1 MMHRDGTE
9 LGGSQ
14 FGEMQDGGKGSTVRQ
29 IRALFL
35 RFVGLFQKEPR
46 ERELAAEIESHLQLH
61 IDDNLRAGMSQ
72 AQARREAVMRF
83 GGIEQMKEAYRDRK
97 SLPAIETVLMDLRFA
112 ARMLGKNPGV
122 TLVVVLTLALG
133 VGANT
138 AIFGLVN
145 GLLLERLPVPA
156 AEQIVALVI
165 QSGDA
170 SLGALGFSYPQF
182 VEFRQQTEPICEVFG
197 SATAWRLN
205 FTAEGHS
212 DTLTVGGVSSNYF
225 SALGV
230 KPALGRLVL
239 PGEGER
245 PGEPAVLVL
254 SYGFWQRRFGGDRQ
268 VIGKQA
274 RVGGKPATIVGVME
288 KEFRGQFSVFEMD
301 AYAPLSTVFDQA
313 SASNFWN
320 SRDMHLMLVLGRL
333 KPGVTRPQAQSRF
346 EVLSRRLAAQYP
358 VTDKDLSVR
367 VMDERLSRPIPY
379 ANNAFVVFSGLFLI
393 LGALVLLLACTNIL
407 NILMARASVRQR
419 EMAIRAALG
428 GARSRLVRQML
439 TETMLTA
446 LLGGIAGVMLGAG
459 LSRLASST
467 HLSNIPVRLGFGFDW
482 RVYVYALAAV
492 VFTAISAGLTP
503 AFRATRADVN
513 TVLHQGGRADA
524 GGQARH
530 KVRGDL
536 MGAQVAGSLMLLIVA
551 GLFVR
556 SLRAVERMDMGFDPS
571 RLLNVTLDPSL
582 NNYTELQTTVF
593 YRSLETKVRALPGI
607 QSVSLAASVPMG
619 STLGRQLVYIEGRPV
634 PAGQR
639 APGALFNDVDSPY
652 FDTLRIPVLRG
663 RAFTDAD
670 SETSP
675 LVAIVNE
682 TMARHF
688 WPGEEPIGKRFSLT
702 SDDGPFVE
710 IVGVA
715 RDGKYRILAEDP
727 QPYFYV
733 PLTQHFTA
741 QRTLQIRSSM
751 PPESLAPIVQHAI
764 QELDADDPIEEI
776 QTMKESLGGTLGY
789 FIFRLGAS
797 LAAAMGMLG
806 LLLAVVGVYG
816 VVAYAA
822 TQRTQELGVR
832 MALGASSRQILA
844 LLLKQG
850 VKLVAAGLLFGLAGA
865 WVLTRAMSSMLVGV
879 SPSDPLTYVSVAA
892 FLSSITLLACWIPA
906 RRAMRVDPMVALRYE

>member
-1 MMHRDGTE
+1 
-9 LGGSQ
+9 
-14 FGEMQDGGKGSTVRQ
+14 VRHL
-29 IRALFL
+29 RALFL
-35 RFVGLFQKEPR
+35 RLGDLFHKEAR
-46 ERELAAEIESHLQLH
+46 ERELAAEMESHLQLH
-61 IDDNLRAGMSQ
+61 IDDNLRAGMSR
-72 AQARREAVMRF
+72 AQARREAIMKL
-83 GGIEQMKEAYRDRK
+83 GGIEQTKEAYRDRK
-97 SLPAIETVLMDLRFA
+97 SLPVLETFLQDLRFA
-112 ARMLGKNPGV
+112 ARVLRKNAGV
-122 TLVVVLTLALG
+122 TAIVVLTLALG

-145 GLLLERLPVPA
+145 GLLLQRLPVPA
-156 AEQIVALVI
+156 AEQIAALVI
-165 QSGDA
+165 QSGDS
-170 SLGALGFSYPQF
+170 SLGALGFSYPEF
-182 VEFRQQTEPICEVFG
+182 VEFRQQTAPICEVFG

-205 FTAEGHS
+205 FSVEGHT

-225 SALGV
+225 SVLGV

-254 SYGFWQRRFGGDRQ
+254 SYTFWQRRFGGDPQ
-268 VIGKQA
+268 VIGRQA

-288 KEFRGQFSVFEMD
+288 KEFRGQFTVFEMD

-320 SRDMHLMLVLGRL
+320 SRDIHLMLVLGRL
-333 KPGVTRPQAQSRF
+333 KPDVTLAEAQSRF
-346 EVLSRRLAAQYP
+346 DVISRRLAAQYP
-358 VTDKDLSVR
+358 VTDKDFSVR

-379 ANNAFVVFSGLFLI
+379 ANNAFIVFSGLFLT
-393 LGALVLLLACTNIL
+393 LGGLVLLLACTNIA

-446 LLGGIAGVMLGAG
+446 VLGGIAGVTFGAG
-459 LSRLASST
+459 LSRLASSI

-482 RVYVYALAAV
+482 RVFVYALAAV
-492 VFTAISAGLTP
+492 VFTAISAGLSP
-503 AFRATRADVN
+503 ALRATRADVN

-524 GGQARH
+524 GRKGRH

-536 MGAQVAGSLMLLIVA
+536 MAAQVAGSLTLLIVA

-556 SLRAVERMDMGFDPS
+556 SLRAVERMDIGFDPNH
-571 RLLNVTLDPSL
+571 LLNVTLDPSL
-582 NNYTELQTTVF
+582 NGYTEIQTNEF

-619 STLGRQLVYIEGRPV
+619 STLGSQLVYIEGRPV
-634 PAGQR
+634 PSGRR
-639 APGALFNDVDSPY
+639 APGAFFNDVDPPY
-652 FDTLRIPVLRG
+652 FETLRIRVLLG
-663 RAFTDAD
+663 RAFTDVD

-675 LVAIVNE
+675 RVAIVNE
-682 TMARHF
+682 TMARYF
-688 WPGEEPIGKRFSLT
+688 WPGEDPIGKRFSLT
-702 SDDGPFVE
+702 SDTGPFIE

-733 PLTQHFTA
+733 PLSQHFA
-741 QRTLQIRSSM
+741 MQRTLQIRSSM
-751 PPESLAPIVQHAI
+751 PPESLAPIVRHEI
-764 QELDADDPIEEI
+764 QALDAHDPIEEV

-797 LAAAMGMLG
+797 LAAAMGLLG
-806 LLLAVVGVYG
+806 LLLAIVGVYG
-816 VVAYAA
+816 VVSYAA
-822 TQRTQELGVR
+822 TQRTPELGIR
-832 MALGASSRQILA
+832 MALGANPRQILT

-850 VKLVAAGLLFGLAGA
+850 AQLVAAGLLFGLAGA
-865 WVLTRAMSSMLVGV
+865 WALTRAMSHMLVGV

-892 FLSSITLLACWIPA
+892 LLSSITLLACWIPA
-906 RRAMRVDPMVALRYE
+906 RRAMRSDPMIALRYE

>member
-1 MMHRDGTE
+1 MIHRDGTE
-9 LGGSQ
+9 LGGPQ
-14 FGEMQDGGKGSTVRQ
+14 FEEMEGSSRGSRVRH

-35 RFVGLFQKEPR
+35 RLGGFFQKEPR

-61 IDDNLRAGMSQ
+61 IEDNLRAGMSP
-72 AQARREAVMRF
+72 AQARREAIMRF
-83 GGIEQMKEAYRDRK
+83 GGIEQTKEAYRDRK
-97 SLPAIETVLMDLRFA
+97 GLPALETFLKDLRFA
-112 ARMLGKNPGV
+112 ARMLRKNPGV

-145 GLLLERLPVPA
+145 GLLLQPLPVPA
-156 AEQIVALVI
+156 AEQIAALVI
-165 QSGDA
+165 QSGDS

-182 VEFRQQTEPICEVFG
+182 VEFRQLTEPICEVFG

-205 FTAEGHS
+205 FTVEGHS
-212 DTLTVGGVSSNYF
+212 DTLTIGGVSGNYF

-245 PGEPAVLVL
+245 PGEPAVVVL
-254 SYGFWQRRFGGDRQ
+254 SYTFWQRRFGGDPQ

-301 AYAPLSTVFDQA
+301 AYAPLSTLFDQA

-320 SRDMHLMLVLGRL
+320 SRDIHLMLVLGRL
-333 KPGVTRPQAQSRF
+333 KPGVTRAEAQSRF
-346 EVLSRRLAAQYP
+346 DVISRRLAAQYP
-358 VTDKDLSVR
+358 VTDKNLSVR

-393 LGALVLLLACTNIL
+393 LGALVLLLACTNIA

-446 LLGGIAGVMLGAG
+446 LLGGIAGVTIGAG

-482 RVYVYALAAV
+482 RVYVFALAAV
-492 VFTAISAGLTP
+492 VFTAISAGLSP
-503 AFRATRADVN
+503 ALRATRADVN
-513 TVLHQGGRADA
+513 TALHQGGRADA
-524 GGQARH
+524 SGQARH

-556 SLRAVERMDMGFDPS
+556 SLRAVERMDIGFNPS
-571 RLLNVTLDPSL
+571 QLLNVTLDPSL
-582 NNYTELQTTVF
+582 NNYTELQTSVF
-593 YRSLETKVRALPGI
+593 YRSLEARVRALPGI
-607 QSVSLAASVPMG
+607 QSVSLAAAVPMG
-619 STLGRQLVYIEGRPV
+619 STLGSQLVYIEGRPV
-634 PAGQR
+634 PSGQR
-639 APGALFNDVDSPY
+639 APGALFNDVDPPY
-652 FDTLRIPVLRG
+652 FETLRIPILRG

-670 SETSP
+670 GETSP

-702 SDDGPFVE
+702 SDAGPFVE

-727 QPYFYV
+727 QPYFYL
-733 PLTQHFTA
+733 PLRQHFTA
-741 QRTLQIRSSM
+741 QRTLQIRSSG

-764 QELDADDPIEEI
+764 QALDADDPIEEI

-797 LAAAMGMLG
+797 LAAAMGLLG

-832 MALGASSRQILA
+832 MALGASPRQILA

-865 WVLTRAMSSMLVGV
+865 WALTRAMSSMLVGV

>member
-1 MMHRDGTE
+1 
-9 LGGSQ
+9 
-14 FGEMQDGGKGSTVRQ
+14 VRR
-29 IRALFL
+29 IRAWFL
-35 RFVGLFQKEPR
+35 RLAGVFHKESR
-46 ERELAAEIESHLQLH
+46 ERELATEMESHLQLH

-72 AQARREAVMRF
+72 TEARRDAIMKL
-83 GGIEQMKEAYRDRK
+83 GGIEQTKEAYRDRK
-97 SLPAIETVLMDLRFA
+97 GLPVLETFLQDLRFA
-112 ARMLGKNPGV
+112 ARMLRKNVRV
-122 TLVVVLTLALG
+122 TAIVVLTLALG

-145 GLLLERLPVPA
+145 GILLQRLPVPA
-156 AEQIVALVI
+156 PEQIAALVI
-165 QSGDA
+165 QSGDS

-182 VEFRQQTEPICEVFG
+182 VEFREQTAPMCEVFG

-230 KPALGRLVL
+230 KPTLGRLVL
-239 PGEGER
+239 PGEGEH
-245 PGEPAVLVL
+245 PGEPATLVL
-254 SYGFWQRRFGGDRQ
+254 SYIFWQRRFGGDPQ
-268 VIGKQA
+268 VIGKQV
-274 RVGGKPATIVGVME
+274 RVGGKSATIIGVTE
-288 KEFRGQFSVFEMD
+288 KEFQGQFSVFEMD
-301 AYAPLSTVFDQA
+301 AYAPLSTLFDQS

-320 SRDMHLMLVLGRL
+320 SRDTHLMLVLGRL
-333 KPGVTRPQAQSRF
+333 KPGVTLAQAQSRF
-346 EVLSRRLAAQYP
+346 DVISRRLAVQYP
-358 VTDKDLSVR
+358 VTDKDLRVR

-379 ANNAFVVFSGLFLI
+379 ANNAFIVFSGLFLI
-393 LGALVLLLACTNIL
+393 LGALVLLLACTNIT

-428 GARSRLVRQML
+428 GARYRLVRQML

-446 LLGGIAGVMLGAG
+446 LLGGIAGVTLGAG

-482 RVYVYALAAV
+482 RVFVYALAAV
-492 VFTAISAGLTP
+492 VLTAISAGLSP
-503 AFRATRADVN
+503 ALRATRADVN

-524 GGQARH
+524 GGKGRH

-556 SLRAVERMDMGFDPS
+556 SLRAVERMDIGFDPNQ
-571 RLLNVTLDPSL
+571 LLNVTLDPSL
-582 NNYTELQTTVF
+582 NNYTELQTNEF

-619 STLGRQLVYIEGRPV
+619 STLGNQSVYIEGRPV
-634 PAGQR
+634 PSGQR
-639 APGALFNDVDSPY
+639 APGAFFNSVDIHY
-652 FDTLRIPVLRG
+652 FETLRVRVLLG

-670 SETSP
+670 GEISP
-675 LVAIVNE
+675 RVAIVNE
-682 TMARHF
+682 TLAKHF
-688 WPGEEPIGKRFSLT
+688 WPGEDPIGKRFSLT
-702 SDDGPFVE
+702 SDAGPFVE

-715 RDGKYRILAEDP
+715 RDGKYRVLAEDP

-751 PPESLAPIVQHAI
+751 PRESLASIVQHEI
-764 QELDADDPIEEI
+764 QALDANDPIEEI

-789 FIFRLGAS
+789 FIYRLGAS
-797 LAAAMGMLG
+797 LAAAMGLLG

-816 VVAYAA
+816 VVSYAA
-822 TQRTQELGVR
+822 TQRTQELGIR
-832 MALGASSRQILA
+832 MALGASPRQILA

-850 VKLVAAGLLFGLAGA
+850 ARLVAAGLLFGLVGA
-865 WVLTRAMSSMLVGV
+865 WALTRAMSSMLVGV

-892 FLSSITLLACWIPA
+892 LLSFITLLACWIPA

>member
-1 MMHRDGTE
+1 
-9 LGGSQ
+9 
-14 FGEMQDGGKGSTVRQ
+14 VRHL
-29 IRALFL
+29 RAWFF
-35 RFVGLFQKEPR
+35 RVAGLFHRATR
-46 ERELAAEIESHLQLH
+46 ERELSAEIESHLQLH
-61 IDDNLRAGMSQ
+61 IDDNLRAGMSP
-72 AQARREAVMRF
+72 AQARREALMKL
-83 GGIEQMKEAYRDRK
+83 GGLEQTKEAYRDRRG
-97 SLPAIETVLMDLRFA
+97 LPVLDTFLQDLRFA
-112 ARMLGKNPGV
+112 ARMLRKNLGV
-122 TLVVVLTLALG
+122 TVIVVLTLALG

-145 GLLLERLPVPA
+145 GLLLQRLPVPA
-156 AEQIVALVI
+156 AEQIAALVI
-165 QSGDA
+165 QSGSS

-182 VEFRQQTEPICEVFG
+182 VEFRQQTAPICEVFG

-212 DTLTVGGVSSNYF
+212 DTLTIGGVSSNYF

-239 PGEGER
+239 PGEGEH
-245 PGEPAVLVL
+245 PGEPAILVL
-254 SYGFWQRRFGGDRQ
+254 SYSFWQRRFGGDPR
-268 VIGKQA
+268 VIGKQV

-301 AYAPLSTVFDQA
+301 AYAPLSTVFDQS
-313 SASNFWN
+313 SANNFWN
-320 SRDMHLMLVLGRL
+320 SRDIHLMLVLGRL
-333 KPGVTRPQAQSRF
+333 KPGITLAQAQSRF
-346 EVLSRRLAAQYP
+346 DVISRWLAAQYP

-379 ANNAFVVFSGLFLI
+379 ANNAFIVFSGLFLI
-393 LGALVLLLACTNIL
+393 LGALVLLLACANIA

-428 GARSRLVRQML
+428 GARYRLVRQML

-446 LLGGIAGVMLGAG
+446 LLGGMAGVALGAG

-482 RVYVYALAAV
+482 RVFVYALAAV
-492 VFTAISAGLTP
+492 VFTAAFAGLSP
-503 AFRATRADVN
+503 ALRATRADVN
-513 TVLHQGGRADA
+513 TVLHQGGRLDAD
-524 GGQARH
+524 GKFRH

-536 MGAQVAGSLMLLIVA
+536 MAAQVAGSLMLLIVA

-556 SLRAVERMDMGFDPS
+556 SLRAVERMDIGFDPNH
-571 RLLNVTLDPSL
+571 LLNVRLDPSL
-582 NNYTELQTTVF
+582 NNYTEIQTNEF
-593 YRSLETKVRALPGI
+593 YRSLETRVRALPGI

-619 STLGRQLVYIEGRPV
+619 STLGNQSVYIEGRRV
-634 PAGQR
+634 PSGQR
-639 APGALFNDVDSPY
+639 APGAFFNSVDGPY
-652 FDTLRIPVLRG
+652 FDTLRIRVLLG

-675 LVAIVNE
+675 RVAIVNE

-688 WPGEEPIGKRFSLT
+688 WPGEDPIGKRFSLT
-702 SDDGPFVE
+702 GDAGPFVE
-710 IVGVA
+710 IVGAA
-715 RDGKYRILAEDP
+715 RDGRYRVLAEDP

-751 PPESLAPIVQHAI
+751 LPESLAPIVQHEILA
-764 QELDADDPIEEI
+764 LDASTPIEEI

-789 FIFRLGAS
+789 FLFRVGAS
-797 LAAAMGMLG
+797 LAAAMGLLG
-806 LLLAVVGVYG
+806 LLLAIVGVYG
-816 VVAYAA
+816 VVSYAA

-832 MALGASSRQILA
+832 MALGASPRQILG
-844 LLLKQG
+844 LLLRQG
-850 VKLVAAGLLFGLAGA
+850 ARLVAAGLLFGLAGA
-865 WVLTRAMSSMLVGV
+865 WALTRVMSNMLVGV
-879 SPSDPLTYVSVAA
+879 SPGDPLTYLSVAA
-892 FLSSITLLACWIPA
+892 LLSSITLLACWVPA

>member
-1 MMHRDGTE
+1 MNW
-9 LGGSQ
+9 L
-14 FGEMQDGGKGSTVRQ
+14 
-29 IRALFL
+29 
-35 RFVGLFQKEPR
+35 
-46 ERELAAEIESHLQLH
+46 RELARRIRMLVNRRQFDVDLEEEMRLHLELRQQDQIES
-61 IDDNLRAGMSQ
+61 GMS
-72 AQARREAVMRF
+72 ADDAPAAARRRF
-83 GGIEQMKEAYRDRK
+83 GNVT
-97 SLPAIETVLMDLRFA
+97 SLRERSNMAWGWEWLEHLTQDVRFGF
-112 ARMLGKNPGV
+112 RILSKNLGV
-122 TLVVVLTLALG
+122 TFVIVLTLALA

-145 GLLLERLPVPA
+145 GILLQRLPVPA
-156 AEQIVALVI
+156 PEQIAALVI
-165 QSGDA
+165 QSGDS

-182 VEFRQQTEPICEVFG
+182 MEFREQTAPICEVFG

-212 DTLTVGGVSSNYF
+212 DTLTIGGVTSNYF

-239 PGEGER
+239 SGEGEH
-245 PGEPAVLVL
+245 PGEPAILVL
-254 SYGFWQRRFGGDRQ
+254 SYSFWQRRFGGDPQ
-268 VIGKQA
+268 GIGKQV

-288 KEFRGQFSVFEMD
+288 KEFRGQFTVFERD

-320 SRDMHLMLVLGRL
+320 SRDIHLMLVLGRL
-333 KPGVTRPQAQSRF
+333 KPDVTLAQAQSRF
-346 EVLSRRLAAQYP
+346 DVISRRLAAKYP

-379 ANNAFVVFSGLFLI
+379 ANNAFIVFSGLFLI

-446 LLGGIAGVMLGAG
+446 VLGGIAGVTLGAG
-459 LSRLASST
+459 LSRLASSV

-482 RVYVYALAAV
+482 RVFVYALAAV
-492 VFTAISAGLTP
+492 VFTAFSAGLSP
-503 AFRATRADVN
+503 ALRATRADVN
-513 TVLHQGGRADA
+513 TVLHQGGRDA
-524 GGQARH
+524 GRKARH

-536 MGAQVAGSLMLLIVA
+536 MAAQVAGSLTLLIVA

-556 SLRAVERMDMGFDPS
+556 SLRAVERMDIGFDPNQ
-571 RLLNVTLDPSL
+571 LLNVRLDPSINNL
-582 NNYTELQTTVF
+582 NETQTKEF
-593 YRSLETKVRALPGI
+593 YRLLEMKIRALPGV
-607 QSVSLAASVPMG
+607 QSASLASAVPIGYALGGESVY
-619 STLGRQLVYIEGRPV
+619 VEGRPV
-634 PAGQR
+634 LPGQK
-639 APGALFNDVDSPY
+639 APDVMFNSVDAPY
-652 FDTLRIPVLRG
+652 FDTLRVRVLLG

-675 LVAIVNE
+675 RVAIVNE

-688 WPGEEPIGKRFSLT
+688 WPGENPIGKRFSLT
-702 SDDGPFVE
+702 SDAGPFVE
-710 IVGVA
+710 IIGVA
-715 RDGKYRILAEDP
+715 RDGKYRVLAEDP
-727 QPYFYV
+727 QPYLYV

-751 PPESLAPIVQHAI
+751 SSQSLAPIVQSEIRA
-764 QELDADDPIEEI
+764 LDANDPIEEI

-789 FIFRLGAS
+789 FIYRLGAS
-797 LAAAMGMLG
+797 LAAAMGLLG
-806 LLLAVVGVYG
+806 LLLAIVGVYG
-816 VVAYAA
+816 VVSYAA
-822 TQRTQELGVR
+822 TQRTQELGIR
-832 MALGASSRQILA
+832 MALGASPRQILA

-850 VKLVAAGLLFGLAGA
+850 ARLVVAGLLFGLAGA
-865 WVLTRAMSSMLVGV
+865 WALTRAMTHMLVGV
-879 SPSDPLTYVSVAA
+879 SPSDPLTY
-892 FLSSITLLACWIPA
+892 
-906 RRAMRVDPMVALRYE
+906 D

>member
-1 MMHRDGTE
+1 MRKLRSWFVR
-9 LGGSQ
+9 LGG
-14 FGEMQDGGKGSTVRQ
+14 
-29 IRALFL
+29 LFKREL
-35 RFVGLFQKEPR
+35 R
-46 ERELAAEIESHLQLH
+46 ERELSVEMESHLQMH
-61 IDDNLRAGMSQ
+61 IDDNLRSGMTPEE
-72 AQARREAVMRF
+72 ARRQALIRL
-83 GGIEQMKEAYRDRK
+83 GGLEQTKEVYRERRG
-97 SLPAIETVLMDLRFA
+97 LPVLETFLQDLRFA
-112 ARMLGKNPGV
+112 ARMLRKNPAV
-122 TLVVVLTLALG
+122 TTIVVLTLALG

-145 GLLLERLPVPA
+145 GLLLQRLPVPS

-165 QSGDA
+165 QTGSS

-182 VEFRQQTEPICEVFG
+182 VEFREQTAPVCEVFG

-212 DTLTVGGVSSNYF
+212 DTLTIGGVSGNYF

-239 PGEGER
+239 PGEGEH
-245 PGEPAVLVL
+245 PGEPTILVL
-254 SYGFWQRRFGGDRQ
+254 SYSFWQRRFGGDPQ

-274 RVGGKPATIVGVME
+274 RVGGKQATIVGVME
-288 KEFRGQFSVFEMD
+288 KEFRGQFTVFEMD
-301 AYAPLSTVFDQA
+301 AYAPLSTVFDQS
-313 SASNFWN
+313 SANNFWN
-320 SRDMHLMLVLGRL
+320 SRDIHLMLVLGRM
-333 KPGVTRPQAQSRF
+333 KPGVTIAQAQSRF
-346 EVLSRRLAAQYP
+346 DVISRRLAARYA

-379 ANNAFVVFSGLFLI
+379 ANNAFIVFSGLFLI
-393 LGALVLLLACTNIL
+393 LGALVLLLACTNIA

-428 GARSRLVRQML
+428 GARYRLVRQML

-446 LLGGIAGVMLGAG
+446 LLGGIAGVTLGAG

-467 HLSNIPVRLGFGFDW
+467 HLSNIPIRLGFGFDW
-482 RVYVYALAAV
+482 RVFLYALAAV
-492 VFTAISAGLTP
+492 VLTAVSAGLSP
-503 AFRATRADVN
+503 ALRATRTDVN

-524 GGQARH
+524 GGKARH

-536 MGAQVAGSLMLLIVA
+536 MAAQVAGSLMLLIVA

-556 SLRAVERMDMGFDPS
+556 SLSAVEHMDIGFEPNE
-571 RLLNVTLDPSL
+571 LLNITLDPSL
-582 NNYTELQTTVF
+582 NNYTAIQTNEF

-607 QSVSLAASVPMG
+607 QSVSLAALVPMG
-619 STLGRQLVYIEGRPV
+619 STLGHQPVYIESRHV
-634 PAGQR
+634 PFGQR
-639 APGALFNDVDSPY
+639 APGAFFNSVDAPY
-652 FDTLRIPVLRG
+652 FETLRIRVLLG
-663 RAFTDAD
+663 RAFTDTD

-675 LVAIVNE
+675 RVAIVNE

-688 WPGEEPIGKRFSLT
+688 WPGENPIGKRFSLT
-702 SDDGPFVE
+702 SDAGPFVE

-715 RDGKYRILAEDP
+715 RDGKYRVLAEDP

-751 PPESLAPIVQHAI
+751 PPDSLAPIVQREI
-764 QELDADDPIEEI
+764 QALDANDPIEEI

-789 FIFRLGAS
+789 FIYRVGAA
-797 LAAAMGMLG
+797 LAAAMGLLG

-816 VVAYAA
+816 VVSYAA
-822 TQRTQELGVR
+822 TQRTQELGIR
-832 MALGASSRQILA
+832 MALGASPRQVLA
-844 LLLKQG
+844 LLLRQG
-850 VKLVAAGLLFGLAGA
+850 AQLVAAGLLFGLAGA
-865 WVLTRAMSSMLVGV
+865 WALTRAMSHMLVGV
-879 SPSDPLTYVSVAA
+879 SPSDPLTYFLVATLLA
-892 FLSSITLLACWIPA
+892 FITLLACWIPA
-906 RRAMRVDPMVALRYE
+906 RRAMSVDPIVALRYE